1 MQLKSII
8 NRYACVLS
16 LLVLLITAV
25 QTASAGEVQRPLTF
39 GGPRFVIDEFEAYV
53 HSDGKILLVNGKVDN
68 VSRQSIRGYI
78 TIYLKD
84 SSHDV
89 LNAIDVKLKNSNKI
103 AKGKS
108 GFFEAKINIE
118 GYTQLANVSID
129 FIEEK

>member
-1 MQLKSII
+1 MQRQPII
-8 NRYACVLS
+8 YRYACVLS
-16 LLVLLITAV
+16 LFFLLITAV
-25 QTASAGEVQRPLTF
+25 HIAFAGEIQRPLTF
-39 GGPRFVIDEFEAYV
+39 GGPRFVIDDFEAYL

-68 VSRQSIRGYI
+68 VCQEPIRGYV
-78 TIYLKD
+78 TVYLKNA
-84 SSHDV
+84 SHDV